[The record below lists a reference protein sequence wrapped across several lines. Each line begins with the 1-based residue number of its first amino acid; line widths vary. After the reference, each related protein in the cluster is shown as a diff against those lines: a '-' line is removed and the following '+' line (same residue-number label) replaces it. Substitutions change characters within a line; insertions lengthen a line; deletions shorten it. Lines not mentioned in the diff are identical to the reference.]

1 MMMIDDEL
9 KAGDDGGKGRG
20 ACRMRDE
27 KRPAVNGDVVMVLV
41 MIAQMVIKVVMTYMM
56 VMLTT

>member
-1 MMMIDDEL
+1 MIDDEL

-41 MIAQMVIKVVMTYMM
+41 MIAQMVIKVDGYANNIDD
-56 VMLTT
+56 

>member
-9 KAGDDGGKGRG
+9 KAGDDGGKGSG

-27 KRPAVNGDVVMVLV
+27 KRPAVNGDVVMVLMMMV
-41 MIAQMVIKVVMTYMM
+41 QMVMM
-56 VMLTT
+56 VMNL